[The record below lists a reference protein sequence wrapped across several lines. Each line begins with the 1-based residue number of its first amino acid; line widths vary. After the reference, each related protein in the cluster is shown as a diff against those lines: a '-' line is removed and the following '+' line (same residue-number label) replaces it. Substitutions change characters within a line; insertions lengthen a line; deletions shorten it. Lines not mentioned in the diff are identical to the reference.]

1 MLWINGTRGR
11 GRVAL
16 RVGPTEYWAFTSDQ
30 AADVPLREAKL
41 REHDGDAWAAITDL
55 ARTNGHATRRAA

>member
-30 AADVPLREAKL
+30 GRDAPRRDAAL
-41 REHDGDAWAAITDL
+41 REHDGDAWAAITAL
-55 ARTNGHATRRAA
+55 ARAGT